1 MWKDLEDV
9 MLIREARHKR
19 TNTVWFH
26 SYEVLEESDSHR
38 EEVDGGAR
46 GWGRGWGVSASWGQ
60 SFSLGR

>member
-38 EEVDGGAR
+38 EEVDGGAM
-46 GWGRGWGVSASWGQ
+46 GWGRGKE
-60 SFSLGR
+60 